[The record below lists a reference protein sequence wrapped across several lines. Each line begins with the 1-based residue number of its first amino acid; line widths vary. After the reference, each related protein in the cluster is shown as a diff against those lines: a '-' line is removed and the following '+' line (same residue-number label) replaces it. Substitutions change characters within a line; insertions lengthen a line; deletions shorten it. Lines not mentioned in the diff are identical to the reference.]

1 MLKTKMLTELNA
13 ALSSCVHSVSEA
25 TDKQLDEALQ
35 IVERAYIH
43 IVIEQG
49 LRSRDTGVSR
59 LTVVT
64 EQQ

>member
-13 ALSSCVHSVSEA
+13 ALTSCVSSVSEA
-25 TDKQLDEALQ
+25 TDKQLDDALQ

-49 LRSRDTGVSR
+49 LRSRDISVSR
-59 LTVVT
+59 LAVVT
-64 EQQ
+64 DQQ